1 MLYNPNFIRS
11 KGHKH
16 AENHE
21 EQTVAAEPGLL
32 SDTISSQASAVWLC
46 VNSEGIKDISR
57 IPLNSMSEC
66 LILQSD
72 SPPVCLS
79 QSLIMERISIN
90 ESECRTLWERST
102 LSSALIKTSTC
113 LFSHRM
119 LYYINTNYTLE
130 NQSTIMLYCVQWCWD
145 KIAHLKIIK

>member
-32 SDTISSQASAVWLC
+32 SDTISSQASAE
-46 VNSEGIKDISR
+46 SIKDISR

-90 ESECRTLWERST
+90 ESECRTL
-102 LSSALIKTSTC
+102 
-113 LFSHRM
+113 
-119 LYYINTNYTLE
+119 
-130 NQSTIMLYCVQWCWD
+130 
-145 KIAHLKIIK
+145 